1 MKKNLWTKIGV
12 AALALVL
19 VVVSLVGIRAMSNT
33 GSGSGSSGSSSASRP
48 ATLTTKSGTTVYQ
61 NGTALDRLD
70 LDELTAE
77 SNGTTVYVDGEAVPE
92 FDVDEYSEQI
102 ENALDTLEAALEGKA
117 DVADVDA
124 AIATINEALGEKATL
139 QYVNSA
145 IDEAKGTK
153 LVVYDDDD
161 ELLGEIGIDDLREA
175 IYGGWYDDHIYSGR
189 RNKYWIGCI

>member
-48 ATLTTKSGTTVYQ
+48 ATLTNKSGTTVYQ

-92 FDVDEYSEQI
+92 FDVDEYSAEI
-102 ENALDTLEAALEGKA
+102 EEALDDKADKSSTYTKTEVDTALGGKA
-117 DVADVDA
+117 DYVLHHNCFEAGYHFDSDVFGNSYSYIKVGNTVITEQQLIALLHCRRLSISNQLFVPVA
-124 AIATINEALGEKATL
+124 LP
-139 QYVNSA
+139 QYNHTA
-145 IDEAKGTK
+145 
-153 LVVYDDDD
+153 
-161 ELLGEIGIDDLREA
+161 R
-175 IYGGWYDDHIYSGR
+175 
-189 RNKYWIGCI
+189 